1 MLKVKQFSMFV
12 LNALLA
18 ASFANAAAD
27 KVVTADELYQQA
39 VIPYEQGWNKGLD
52 LMWQAAN
59 AGNIKALCLIARGYQ
74 GTSLIVNVD
83 AQTYFKKAAELG
95 GLCGMQ
101 ALSNL
106 GSGPILD
113 ASLSDHSGD
122 QNWTEI
128 LLETAKKR
136 ADEGQLDGLR
146 SYALIQ
152 VAKGNDNG
160 FCKWMEKAADLGDAD
175 AMNQLA
181 GAIRD
186 GCGWYIIP
194 GSRDKAVRHWTEKA
208 ANHGNPRAMEV
219 MSSYAEKDNDIV
231 EMLAWLERAANTG
244 NINSIRIYST
254 YLMGGDEFTIPI
266 PADMQNKKKLTLG
279 YMY

>member
-1 MLKVKQFSMFV
+1 MHSSLAPDGEMLRVKQFSILMLITLF
-12 LNALLA
+12 
-18 ASFANAAAD
+18 SMSYANAMEDKAA
-27 KVVTADELYQQA
+27 TAEALYQQA

-74 GTSLIVNVD
+74 GTSLIVNTD

-122 QNWTEI
+122 KNWTKI

-136 ADEGQLDGLR
+136 AGEGQLDGLR

-152 VAKGNDNG
+152 AAKGNDNG
-160 FCKWMEKAADLGDAD
+160 FCQWMEKAADLGDAD

-186 GCGWYIIP
+186 GCGWYIVP
-194 GSRDKAVRHWTEKA
+194 GSRDKAVRHWLEQA
-208 ANHGNPRAMEV
+208 ANHGNPRAMDQLAVYYQE
-219 MSSYAEKDNDIV
+219 SEDIKP
-231 EMLAWLERAANTG
+231 MLHWYGMGANIG
-244 NINSIRIYST
+244 NVNSILFYFILFWLFNVRT
-254 YLMGGDEFTIPI
+254 
-266 PADMQNKKKLTLG
+266 
-279 YMY
+279 